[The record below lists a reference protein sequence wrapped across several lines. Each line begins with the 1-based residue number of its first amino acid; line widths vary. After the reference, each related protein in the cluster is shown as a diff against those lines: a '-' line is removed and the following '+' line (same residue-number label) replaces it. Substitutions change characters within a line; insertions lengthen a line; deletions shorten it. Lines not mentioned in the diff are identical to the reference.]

1 MLTDMVRHY
10 YEADDPSGIHFA
22 GKSDVLIPTALW
34 DRIMARWRT
43 EGVMPSHVILQAVA
57 GEDVSD
63 APATLSAA
71 VATESP
77 SSADY
82 DKGLAAYES
91 GDYATALRVLTP
103 FAEQGDANAQDILG
117 VMYQYGEGV
126 PQDL

>member
-1 MLTDMVRHY
+1 MVTQINSGLSARAQEVLTDVVRHY

-63 APATLSAA
+63 APAH
-71 VATESP
+71 
-77 SSADY
+77 
-82 DKGLAAYES
+82 
-91 GDYATALRVLTP
+91 
-103 FAEQGDANAQDILG
+103 
-117 VMYQYGEGV
+117 
-126 PQDL
+126 